1 LKPESKFTLLVFA
14 ISVIWKMTMYL
25 SGLDE
30 TFVGK
35 YPLLLVFGL
44 LLIGMFRAVDARR
57 KTDFPGGVVFMPAF
71 RTGMSVAVLFTL
83 LYSLFI
89 YIYVSVIDL
98 SFREDFIAKRVEEL
112 KKNNT
117 PQADINV
124 WLKSAEDF
132 PFAMVWVLFTFIGLM
147 VIGVFYAAAIARM
160 MSRKYPVKQGLTQM
174 KLKR

>member
-1 LKPESKFTLLVFA
+1 
-14 ISVIWKMTMYL
+14 M
-25 SGLDE
+25 
-30 TFVGK
+30 
-35 YPLLLVFGL
+35 
-44 LLIGMFRAVDARR
+44 
-57 KTDFPGGVVFMPAF
+57 
-71 RTGMSVAVLFTL
+71 
-83 LYSLFI
+83 
-89 YIYVSVIDL
+89 YVSVIDL